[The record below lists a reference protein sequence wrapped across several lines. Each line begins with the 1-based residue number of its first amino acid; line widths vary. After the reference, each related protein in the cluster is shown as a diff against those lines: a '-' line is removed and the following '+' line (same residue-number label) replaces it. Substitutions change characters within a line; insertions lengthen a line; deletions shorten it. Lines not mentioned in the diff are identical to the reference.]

1 MTNHPLR
8 PINYQSIIHK
18 YRRIN
23 KTNEILIQ
31 VNQLMVT
38 ANDESQ
44 LIQDICDIIV
54 EKGHF
59 KLAYIAIPDVQG
71 KFQFLGSTGEQGY
84 MQNLF
89 ISVDSDIPE
98 GKGSLG
104 TGFREDRAIYNQTFQ
119 TIPHLLPWKA
129 RAIQFGF
136 HSSASLPIHRGGK
149 KWGMLSIYHEQEHVF
164 DEDMRSLIETLAIDI
179 TNGLDRIDLINAE
192 RRLLEVQHHFF
203 ERTSV
208 GMALIQN
215 HSIVM
220 VNHRLAVILG
230 YASVNELMGQPVT
243 LICPNYYADQKQQIF
258 NEWQQRGFGSESGLT
273 ITTKNGRQKWVDLSI
288 SWLKELSDH
297 QMTSSIWTIQDM
309 TGHFQLEQQLEYAAM
324 HDSLTSLPN
333 RRSFEQHLHHTISQ
347 AKQDHSSFLLGIFDL
362 DNFKYV
368 NDTFG
373 HEAGDHLLKIM
384 AQRLQTAYREYHF
397 LARWGGD
404 EFVIIFHPFSS
415 MAYEKSIEET
425 LSLLHRLLEEPI
437 EVSVGHLITI
447 TISMGLALYPEH
459 GEEEDHLIRIA
470 YIAMYQV
477 KNHQWSRKRWWQ
489 LGVAEEWKKSGS
501 HFKLLFPSQLFT
513 DQFFVKL
520 SHQEASRSIINSFS
534 EEDLAEYQEH
544 ATRHVDYLLHSEDS
558 LDKIREHSR
567 KVGKI
572 NALMGISGELLSQ
585 ATDFY
590 SQQVTQFAARYP
602 IASYQEII
610 SIIHH
615 RLQMDLQVQLQEQEQ
630 MMTKYLHIFSRM
642 RVIRS
647 GDELSVL
654 SQLPGIIG
662 IIRFKLH
669 SQEGFV
675 IEEAVGHR
683 GKELEV
689 ALSTN
694 NLKVD
699 PTPSS
704 SNGQSLL
711 SESWFSST
719 ILSVS
724 SYLKEPRFEI
734 WHQLFRKL
742 GVHSLLMVP
751 ILDPNQ
757 NTETVLGIYGAFTH
771 QFESPWMKAFALEV
785 QLFGQER
792 WGQNQI
798 TSTLSKMDAQKYRSQ
813 LFNDGL
819 LFYMQPIVN
828 LQTGKILKYEIL
840 ARIQM
845 GNGNIL
851 APATFLPFLGVAEI
865 DRLFQFGLE
874 KGIQTL
880 IQLGYNAEQVG
891 LSINLSPST
900 LYNSEIITWIQEALL
915 RYQFSPQRVYLE
927 LLETQ
932 GFNLDTLKEPI
943 AKLIEMGIHLV
954 MDDFGAGDSN
964 FLRLVV
970 HPFQVVKFDR
980 GLLAPL
986 AEHPLSTLKLL
997 SSLIEISVDFGW
1009 EIVIE
1014 GIESLE
1020 VAEAVSLLG
1029 AEYGQ
1034 GYYFA
1039 RPMPMNKVVDW
1050 KAQFFHSLKPGKIQ
1064 TWLGA
1069 LAYLIQRMRQN
1080 RKSML
1085 SEEQC
1090 PLTHF
1095 FREQGWEDSE
1105 GMALHHQ
1112 IHQIDYD
1119 PLLYQRLLKW
1129 LEYTIINKLGLNEY

>member
-373 HEAGDHLLKIM
+373 HEAGDHLLKTLTHKF
-384 AQRLQTAYREYHF
+384 QDKLRPGDF

-404 EFVIIFHPFSS
+404 ELVI
-415 MAYEKSIEET
+415 
-425 LSLLHRLLEEPI
+425 LLHPVPPNIHEFDLEELLSKLHRAIEDPI
-437 EVSVGHLITI
+437 EIVTNQWITI

-459 GEEEDHLIRIA
+459 GEEEDHLIRTA
-470 YIAMYQV
+470 DIAMYQM
-477 KNHQWSRKRWWQ
+477 KSHQWSRKRWWQ
-489 LGVAEEWKKSGS
+489 LGVAEEWKKEVS
-501 HFKLLFPSQLFT
+501 HSQLLFPSQLLT

-520 SHQEASRSIINSFS
+520 FHQEASRSIINNLS
-534 EEDLAEYQEH
+534 EEEYAEYKEH
-544 ATRHVDYLLHSEDS
+544 ATQHVDYLFHTEDS
-558 LDKIREHSR
+558 IEKIREHSLR
-567 KVGKI
+567 IGKI

-585 ATDFY
+585 AAEFY
-590 SQQVTQFAARYP
+590 SQQVTQFATRYP
-602 IASYQEII
+602 IASYQEIVS
-610 SIIHH
+610 SIQH
-615 RLQMDLQVQLQEQEQ
+615 RLQIDLQTQLQAQEN
-630 MMTKYLHIFSRM
+630 MMTEYLTVFNQILSARHN
-642 RVIRS
+642 
-647 GDELSVL
+647 GDLTAL
-654 SQLPGIIG
+654 AHLPGIIG
-662 IIRFKLH
+662 ILRFKLH
-669 SQEGFV
+669 PQDGFIV
-675 IEEAVGHR
+675 EEALGHR
-683 GKELEV
+683 GQEIAI
-689 ALSTN
+689 ALTAPGIKAVPNSSD
-694 NLKVD
+694 LK
-699 PTPSS
+699 
-704 SNGQSLL
+704 GQSLL
-711 SESWFSST
+711 AESWFTST
-719 ILSVS
+719 ILSTP
-724 SYLKEPRFEI
+724 SYLKDARFTI
-734 WHQLFRKL
+734 WHDTFQKL
-742 GVHSLLMVP
+742 GIHSLLMVP
-751 ILDPNQ
+751 ILDANR
-757 NTETVLGIYGAFTH
+757 NTVKQLGIYGALAH
-771 QFESPWMKAFALEV
+771 QFESAWMKAFALGV
-785 QLFGQER
+785 QLYGQER
-792 WGQNQI
+792 WGQSQI
-798 TSTLSKMDAQKYRSQ
+798 TSHISKIDVGKYRSH

-851 APATFLPFLGVAEI
+851 TPATFLPFLGVAEI
-865 DRLFQFGLE
+865 DRLFQFGME
-874 KGIQTL
+874 KGIQSLTKW
-880 IQLGYNAEQVG
+880 GDFAEHAG

-900 LYNSEIITWIQEALL
+900 LYNKEIIPWIQETLF
-915 RYQFSPQRVYLE
+915 RYHFSPDRIYLE

-932 GFNLDTLKEPI
+932 GFDLDNLVKPLEQ
-943 AKLIEMGIHLV
+943 LVEMGIHLA

-970 HPFQVVKFDR
+970 HPFQIVKFDR
-980 GLLAPL
+980 GLWAPL
-986 AEHPLSTLKLL
+986 TDHPLSTLKLIG
-997 SSLIEISVDFGW
+997 SLIEIGNDFGW
-1009 EIVIE
+1009 KIIIE
-1014 GIESLE
+1014 GIETFE
-1020 VAEAVSLLG
+1020 MAEAVLQLG

-1039 RPMPMNKVVDW
+1039 KPMPMDQVVNW
-1050 KAQFFHSLKPGKIQ
+1050 TEQFTYTLTRDTIQ
-1064 TWLGA
+1064 TLLGA
-1069 LAYLIQRMRQN
+1069 IAYLTRRLRQN
-1080 RKSML
+1080 RKSMQ

-1090 PLTHF
+1090 PITHF
-1095 FREQGWEDSE
+1095 FREKGWEDTE
-1105 GMALHHQ
+1105 GMTIHHQ
-1112 IHQIDYD
+1112 IHQETYD
-1119 PLLYQRLLKW
+1119 PILYRRLLEW
-1129 LEYTIINKLGLNEY
+1129 LENTIIHL